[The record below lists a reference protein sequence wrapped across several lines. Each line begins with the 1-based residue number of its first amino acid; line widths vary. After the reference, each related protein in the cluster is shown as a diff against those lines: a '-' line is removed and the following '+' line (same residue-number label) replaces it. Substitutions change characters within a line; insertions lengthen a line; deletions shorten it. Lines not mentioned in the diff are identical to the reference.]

1 MHAGNLVPFLERCA
15 IVAGIAFLLILGATG
30 FAATLPPGYGE
41 MLFQENILN
50 TSVLTITVLATGA
63 YCSFLLLFMW
73 YRH

>member
-15 IVAGIAFLLILGATG
+15 IVAGIAFLLILVATG
-30 FAATLPPGYGE
+30 FASTLPPGYGE

-50 TSVLTITVLATGA
+50 TSVLTITVLAAGA